1 MTNYNR
7 YVIIKIL
14 KERLII
20 MKNKKLQNQIGK
32 VMDELYKLHE
42 MLPEDERTFYFYRR
56 EQDLV
61 AIAQMISVS
70 ISLAETEKEV
80 MAEMNSA

>member
-1 MTNYNR
+1 
-7 YVIIKIL
+7 
-14 KERLII
+14 
-20 MKNKKLQNQIGK
+20 MKNKKLQNQIIK

-42 MLPEDERTFYFYRR
+42 MLPEDERTFYFHRR

-80 MAEMNSA
+80 AAEINSA

>member
-1 MTNYNR
+1 
-7 YVIIKIL
+7 
-14 KERLII
+14 
-20 MKNKKLQNQIGK
+20 MKNKKLQNQINR

-42 MLPEDERTFYFYRR
+42 MLSEDERTFYFYRR

-61 AIAQMISVS
+61 AIAQMISVN
-70 ISLAETEKEV
+70 ISLVETEKEV

>member
-1 MTNYNR
+1 
-7 YVIIKIL
+7 
-14 KERLII
+14 
-20 MKNKKLQNQIGK
+20 MKNKELQNQIIK

-80 MAEMNSA
+80 MAEIDSA